1 MTYIKKTKVRVRK
14 VWDRWILYERLNSR
28 TAWPPANT
36 NGMLRRRSVGC
47 VNKYQIGPTM
57 NSPELIAK
65 LALGNVI
72 SKELADR
79 MLGVGNDTTEVASIS
94 RPPVP
99 LGVDASD
106 FLGPKCATGNATSG

>member
-1 MTYIKKTKVRVRK
+1 M
-14 VWDRWILYERLNSR
+14 S
-28 TAWPPANT
+28 
-36 NGMLRRRSVGC
+36 
-47 VNKYQIGPTM
+47 QIRPKM

-72 SKELADR
+72 SNELADR
-79 MLGVGNDTTEVASIS
+79 MLGVGNYTTEVASTS

-106 FLGPKCATGNATSG
+106 LLGPKCATGNATSG

>member
-1 MTYIKKTKVRVRK
+1 MQTTEFE
-14 VWDRWILYERLNSR
+14 DCL
-28 TAWPPANT
+28 APPANT
-36 NGMLRRRSVGC
+36 NGMHRRPGVGC
-47 VNKYQIGPTM
+47 TNKNQILQKM

-79 MLGVGNDTTEVASIS
+79 MLGVVDDTARVASTS
-94 RPPVP
+94 RLPVP

-106 FLGPKCATGNATSG
+106 LLGPKCATGNATSG

>member
-1 MTYIKKTKVRVRK
+1 
-14 VWDRWILYERLNSR
+14 
-28 TAWPPANT
+28 
-36 NGMLRRRSVGC
+36 
-47 VNKYQIGPTM
+47 M

-79 MLGVGNDTTEVASIS
+79 MLGVGNDTTEVANIS